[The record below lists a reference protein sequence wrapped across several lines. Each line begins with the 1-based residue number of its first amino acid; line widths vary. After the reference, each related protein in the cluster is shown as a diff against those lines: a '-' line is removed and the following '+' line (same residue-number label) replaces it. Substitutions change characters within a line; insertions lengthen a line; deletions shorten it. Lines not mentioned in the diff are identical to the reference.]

1 MLRTV
6 YSVLHRSPR
15 HLLKEIILVDDQS
28 DLDELKQQLEDYC
41 NEHFGDIVRIFR
53 TPKRLGLIAAKN
65 FGGRHAI
72 GDVVVFL
79 DAHCEATDGW

>member
-1 MLRTV
+1 MRV
-6 YSVLHRSPR
+6 
-15 HLLKEIILVDDQS
+15 E
-28 DLDELKQQLEDYC
+28 ELKQKLVDYC
-41 NEHFGDIVRIFR
+41 QEKFGSIVRIFR

-65 FGGRHAI
+65 FGGLKAV